1 MENEFENKEIDK
13 FNKLKDILKN
23 NTKVIIS
30 IICALIIV
38 VLSFFIF
45 DYNQQKKNEIISEK
59 FIKAGIALSS
69 KDNKKSKKLYEEI
82 VFSKNKF
89 YSPLAL
95 NNIIENNLEK
105 ENEKVLDFFKIIE
118 NIKMDKD
125 ELDLIKLKK
134 ALYLKKHFQVA
145 DGNKLLKE
153 IISENSIW
161 KDAAV
166 KLLD

>member
-30 IICALIIV
+30 IICALVIV

-69 KDNKKSKKLYEEI
+69 KDNKKSKKLLHLGLTLNLHRKYKLLSTNNKEI
-82 VFSKNKF
+82 S
-89 YSPLAL
+89 
-95 NNIIENNLEK
+95 IE
-105 ENEKVLDFFKIIE
+105 
-118 NIKMDKD
+118 
-125 ELDLIKLKK
+125 LIKCL
-134 ALYLKKHFQVA
+134 
-145 DGNKLLKE
+145 
-153 IISENSIW
+153 
-161 KDAAV
+161 
-166 KLLD
+166 